1 MLFNIGFI
9 EAMKEYNWTCL
20 IFHDVDLI
28 PEDDRNI
35 YRYLNNILWVLKTS
49 LDALQTH
56 GTCRWQWTSSNMNCP
71 TNWYLGGLLP
81 WLHNNSGDFKTL
93 HISWLDPSWTVSRQ
107 LNGFSN
113 MFWGWGGEDDD
124 MAARV
129 QSKGDQFNIS
139 NTDQTNQTIS
149 NISDKQERRYANR
162 EVQCRDCEVQDDQTP
177 AGETKQDALV
187 LAQNKL
193 KEVSLKVSN

>member
-1 MLFNIGFI
+1 
-9 EAMKEYNWTCL
+9 
-20 IFHDVDLI
+20 
-28 PEDDRNI
+28 
-35 YRYLNNILWVLKTS
+35 
-49 LDALQTH
+49 
-56 GTCRWQWTSSNMNCP
+56 MNCP
-71 TNWYLGGLLP
+71 TTYLGGLLP
-81 WLHNNSGDFKTL
+81 WLHTNSGDFETL
-93 HISWLDPSWTVSRQ
+93 RISLLDPSWTVPRQ

-149 NISDKQERRYANR
+149 NKSDQQERRYANR

-193 KEVSLKVSN
+193 KEVSLNSFLKRLIWEPAKYEKSCRFSTDGLTSVDYKVVERKSEPLFSEVQVHLGKTKGDVRGHQHIFQRLRS

>member
-35 YRYLNNILWVLKTS
+35 YRCLNNILWVLKSS

-56 GTCRWQWTSSNMNCP
+56 GTCRWQWTSSNINCP

-93 HISWLDPSWTVSRQ
+93 HISWLNPSWCVSRQ

-139 NTDQTNQTIS
+139 NTDQTNQIIS
-149 NISDKQERRYANR
+149 NKSDQQERRYANR

-177 AGETKQDALV
+177 AWETKQDALV
-187 LAQNKL
+187 LAQN
-193 KEVSLKVSN
+193 

>member
-1 MLFNIGFI
+1 
-9 EAMKEYNWTCL
+9 
-20 IFHDVDLI
+20 
-28 PEDDRNI
+28 
-35 YRYLNNILWVLKTS
+35 
-49 LDALQTH
+49 
-56 GTCRWQWTSSNMNCP
+56 
-71 TNWYLGGLLP
+71 
-81 WLHNNSGDFKTL
+81 
-93 HISWLDPSWTVSRQ
+93 
-107 LNGFSN
+107 

-149 NISDKQERRYANR
+149 NKSDQQERRYANR

-193 KEVSLKVSN
+193 KEVSLNSFLKRLI